1 MENYD
6 ELIRSLE
13 QHNDKPNYIIQKKAA
28 DAIEALREEVEEKQ
42 NLLNLAIADLAANND
57 CKYCANID
65 HCSPHQVERN
75 LAYGSCIKWMW
86 HGVKAA
92 KKEVGL
98 PSRKQ

>member
-1 MENYD
+1 MENFD

-57 CKYCANID
+57 CILREYRLLKPA
-65 HCSPHQVERN
+65 SGREQ
-75 LAYGSCIKWMW
+75 
-86 HGVKAA
+86 
-92 KKEVGL
+92 
-98 PSRKQ
+98 SRLRRLH